1 VQLLNKI
8 AVPPAAGQQATSRVR
23 AAATAFFAFDGFIFA
38 TWAVRIPAVKAA
50 TGASPAELGVALLGV
65 SGGAILT
72 MALSGALCRRFGAAR
87 VLICGA
93 AWLSLALLLPA
104 LARSALA
111 LGLGLVVF
119 GIGYGSVN
127 VAMNTVAVDV
137 VAVLRRPVMPSFHA
151 AWSLGGLAGAAL
163 GGLLAPHLAPLP
175 HFAIATALGLAVT
188 IVAGCVVL
196 TTRLPGLDALSG
208 HDVPTAVR
216 AEIGPETLE
225 SAVTG
230 PGSAERPTPRP
241 GTAGVGT
248 VGPGT
253 AGAGMGTAGTGTGR
267 GAAEAP
273 PGTAQAGP
281 ETGEASPETAEA
293 GPVTAGT
300 GDRAQV
306 WRVVLL
312 LGVLAA
318 CSTYGEGSVT
328 DWGALRLHGLGAGAG
343 LAAAGY
349 AAFALA
355 EACGRLAGSWLLA
368 RFGQRTVLVSGGLA
382 TCAGMLCA
390 ALAPSIPV
398 VVAGFA
404 LAGLGVANAFPAA
417 MTRVGLLAG
426 PHGVAIA
433 STLGYGGFLLGPPTI
448 GFLAGWLGLGPSLTT
463 VSVLA
468 MVAVVIAWFLTADG
482 GHERRTRSSP

>member
-8 AVPPAAGQQATSRVR
+8 AVPSAAGEHATSRVR
-23 AAATAFFAFDGFIFA
+23 AAVTAFFAFDGFIFA

-50 TGASPAELGVALLGV
+50 TGASPAELGIALLGV

-72 MALSGALCRRFGAAR
+72 MALSGVLCRRFGATR

-93 AWLSLALLLPA
+93 VWLSLALLLPA
-104 LARSALA
+104 LAKSALA

-119 GIGYGSVN
+119 GIGYGCVN
-127 VAMNTVAVDV
+127 VAANTVAVDV

-151 AWSLGGLAGAAL
+151 AWSLGGLTGAAL
-163 GGLLAPHLAPLP
+163 GGLLAPHLTPLP
-175 HFAIATALGLAVT
+175 HFAIATVLGLAVT
-188 IVAGCVVL
+188 IVAGRVLL
-196 TTRLPGLDALSG
+196 TTALPAQRGLAD
-208 HDVPTAVR
+208 HEVPTSVS

-225 SAVTG
+225 SAV
-230 PGSAERPTPRP
+230 
-241 GTAGVGT
+241 VGH
-248 VGPGT
+248 
-253 AGAGMGTAGTGTGR
+253 GAARAGTGTGA
-267 GAAEAP
+267 G
-273 PGTAQAGP
+273 PGTTGAGM
-281 ETGEASPETAEA
+281 TAR
-293 GPVTAGT
+293 GRTH
-300 GDRAQV
+300 V
-306 WRVVLL
+306 WRLVLL

-368 RFGQRTVLVSGGLA
+368 RFGQRTVLVSGGVA

-390 ALAPSIPV
+390 AFAPSIPV

-417 MTRVGLLAG
+417 MSRVGLLAG

-448 GFLAGWLGLGPSLTT
+448 GFLAGTLGLGPSLAT
-463 VSVLA
+463 VSLLA
-468 MVAVVIAWFLTADG
+468 VIGVAIAWFVTADARR
-482 GHERRTRSSP
+482 ERRP

>member
-8 AVPPAAGQQATSRVR
+8 ADPSAAGQHATSRVR
-23 AAATAFFAFDGFIFA
+23 AAVTAFFAFDGFIFA

-50 TGASPAELGVALLGV
+50 TGASPAELGIALLGV

-72 MALSGALCRRFGAAR
+72 MALSGVLCRRFGATK
-87 VLICGA
+87 VLITGA
-93 AWLSLALLLPA
+93 GWLSLALLLPA
-104 LARSALA
+104 LAKSALA

-119 GIGYGSVN
+119 GIGYGCVN
-127 VAMNTVAVDV
+127 VAANTVAVDV

-151 AWSLGGLAGAAL
+151 AWSLGGLTGAAL

-188 IVAGCVVL
+188 LVAGRVLL
-196 TTRLPGLDALSG
+196 TTTLPGQDALPG
-208 HDVPTAVR
+208 HEVPTDVS

-225 SAVTG
+225 SAVVGHGTAAA
-230 PGSAERPTPRP
+230 GSGSGAGSGAAGTRPQTAGAGSGTAGGGAGAVRP
-241 GTAGVGT
+241 GTAGVS
-248 VGPGT
+248 
-253 AGAGMGTAGTGTGR
+253 GR
-267 GAAEAP
+267 AH
-273 PGTAQAGP
+273 
-281 ETGEASPETAEA
+281 
-293 GPVTAGT
+293 
-300 GDRAQV
+300 V

-343 LAAAGY
+343 LAAIGY

-390 ALAPSIPV
+390 ALAPSIPI

-417 MTRVGLLAG
+417 MTRVGLLSG

-433 STLGYGGFLLGPPTI
+433 STLGYGGFLLGPPAI
-448 GFLAGWLGLGPSLTT
+448 GFLAGAIGLGPALTT

-468 MVAVVIAWFLTADG
+468 VVAVIIAWSVTADAG
-482 GHERRTRSSP
+482 RGNRPVTAEP

>member
-8 AVPPAAGQQATSRVR
+8 PVPSAAAQHATSRVR
-23 AAATAFFAFDGFIFA
+23 AAVTAFFAFDGFIFA

-50 TGASPAELGVALLGV
+50 TGASPAELGIALLGV

-72 MALSGALCRRFGAAR
+72 MALSGMLCRRFGAVR

-93 AWLSLALLLPA
+93 GWLSLALLLPA
-104 LARSALA
+104 LAKSALA

-119 GIGYGSVN
+119 GIGYGCVN
-127 VAMNTVAVDV
+127 VASNTVAVDV

-151 AWSLGGLAGAAL
+151 AWSLGGLTGAAF

-175 HFAIATALGLAVT
+175 HFAIATVLGLAVT
-188 IVAGCVVL
+188 IAAGRVLL
-196 TTRLPGLDALSG
+196 TTTLPGQDALPD
-208 HDVPTAVR
+208 HEVPTAVS

-225 SAVTG
+225 SAVVGHGGGSGSAGTG
-230 PGSAERPTPRP
+230 PRMAGAGS
-241 GTAGVGT
+241 
-248 VGPGT
+248 GT
-253 AGAGMGTAGTGTGR
+253 AGAGS
-267 GAAEAP
+267 AAR
-273 PGTAQAGP
+273 P
-281 ETGEASPETAEA
+281 ETGGVS
-293 GPVTAGT
+293 G
-300 GDRAQV
+300 RADL
-306 WRVVLL
+306 WRMVLL

-343 LAAAGY
+343 LAAIGY

-368 RFGQRTVLVSGGLA
+368 RFGQRTVLVSGGIA

-433 STLGYGGFLLGPPTI
+433 STLGYGGFLLGPPAF
-448 GFLAGWLGLGPSLTT
+448 GFLAGAIGLGPALAT

-468 MVAVVIAWFLTADG
+468 VVAVVIALFVTADV
-482 GHERRTRSSP
+482 GHQNRPVTPSRDTRRAGT

>member
-1 VQLLNKI
+1 M
-8 AVPPAAGQQATSRVR
+8 
-23 AAATAFFAFDGFIFA
+23 FFAFDGFIFA

-50 TGASPAELGVALLGV
+50 TGASPAELGIALLGV

-72 MALSGALCRRFGAAR
+72 MALSGMLCRRFGATK

-93 AWLSLALLLPA
+93 GWLSLALLLPA
-104 LARSALA
+104 LAKSALA

-127 VAMNTVAVDV
+127 VAANTVAVDV

-151 AWSLGGLAGAAL
+151 AWSLGGLTGAAL

-175 HFAIATALGLAVT
+175 HFAIATVLGLAVT
-188 IVAGCVVL
+188 IVAGHVLL
-196 TTRLPGLDALSG
+196 TTALPGQDALAG
-208 HDVPTAVR
+208 LDVPTAVS

-225 SAVTG
+225 SAV
-230 PGSAERPTPRP
+230 
-241 GTAGVGT
+241 VGH
-248 VGPGT
+248 GT
-253 AGAGMGTAGTGTGR
+253 AGAGTTSVGSGSAVRGR
-267 GAAEAP
+267 
-273 PGTAQAGP
+273 TH
-281 ETGEASPETAEA
+281 
-293 GPVTAGT
+293 
-300 GDRAQV
+300 V

-343 LAAAGY
+343 LAAIGY

-355 EACGRLAGSWLLA
+355 EACGRLGGSWLLA
-368 RFGQRTVLVSGGLA
+368 RLGQRTVLVSGGLA

-390 ALAPSIPV
+390 ALAPSIPI

-417 MTRVGLLAG
+417 MTRVGLLSG
-426 PHGVAIA
+426 PNGVAIA
-433 STLGYGGFLLGPPTI
+433 STLGYGGFLLGPPAI
-448 GFLAGWLGLGPSLTT
+448 GFLAGAIGLGPALTT
-463 VSVLA
+463 VSFLA
-468 MVAVVIAWFLTADG
+468 VVAVVIAWFVTADA
-482 GHERRTRSSP
+482 RRENRPATPRP

>member
-1 VQLLNKI
+1 MQLLNKI
-8 AVPPAAGQQATSRVR
+8 PDSTAAGQHATSRVR
-23 AAATAFFAFDGFIFA
+23 AAVTAFFAFDGFIFA

-72 MALSGALCRRFGAAR
+72 MALSGLLCRRFGAVR

-93 AWLSLALLLPA
+93 GWLSLAVLLPA

-119 GIGYGSVN
+119 GIGYGCVN
-127 VAMNTVAVDV
+127 VAANTIAVDV

-151 AWSLGGLAGAAL
+151 AWSLGGLAGAAV

-175 HFAIATALGLAVT
+175 HFAIAAALGLAVT
-188 IVAGCVVL
+188 VVAGRVLL
-196 TTRLPGLDALSG
+196 TTALPGQDGPAG
-208 HDVPTAVR
+208 HDIPTAVR

-230 PGSAERPTPRP
+230 SAETGSAGS
-241 GTAGVGT
+241 GTT
-248 VGPGT
+248 
-253 AGAGMGTAGTGTGR
+253 
-267 GAAEAP
+267 
-273 PGTAQAGP
+273 
-281 ETGEASPETAEA
+281 
-293 GPVTAGT
+293 GPVPTMPARLKVSG
-300 GDRAQV
+300 RAPV

-343 LAAAGY
+343 LAAIGY

-355 EACGRLAGSWLLA
+355 EAGGRLAGSWLLA
-368 RFGQRTVLVSGGLA
+368 RFGQRTVLVAGGIA
-382 TCAGMLCA
+382 TCAGMLGA
-390 ALAPSIPV
+390 AFAPSIPV

-448 GFLAGWLGLGPSLTT
+448 GFLAGTLGLGPSLAT
-463 VSVLA
+463 VSFLA
-468 MVAVVIAWFLTADG
+468 LVAVAIAWSVTADT
-482 GHERRTRSSP
+482 GHANRP

>member
-1 VQLLNKI
+1 MQLLNKI
-8 AVPPAAGQQATSRVR
+8 AVPPAAAQQATSRVR
-23 AAATAFFAFDGFIFA
+23 AAVTTFFAFDGFIFA

-50 TGASPAELGVALLGV
+50 TGASPAELGIALLGV

-72 MALSGALCRRFGAAR
+72 MALSGALCRRFGAVR

-93 AWLSLALLLPA
+93 AWLSLAVLLPA

-119 GIGYGSVN
+119 GIGYGCVN
-127 VAMNTVAVDV
+127 VAANTVAVDV

-151 AWSLGGLAGAAL
+151 AWSLGGLTGAAL
-163 GGLLAPHLAPLP
+163 GGLLAPHLAPLS
-175 HFAIATALGLAVT
+175 HFALAAVLGLTVTVVAGRVLLTTALPSHQVLA
-188 IVAGCVVL
+188 G
-196 TTRLPGLDALSG
+196 DE
-208 HDVPTAVR
+208 VPTEVR
-216 AEIGPETLE
+216 AGI
-225 SAVTG
+225 S
-230 PGSAERPTPRP
+230 
-241 GTAGVGT
+241 
-248 VGPGT
+248 
-253 AGAGMGTAGTGTGR
+253 GR
-267 GAAEAP
+267 AHM
-273 PGTAQAGP
+273 
-281 ETGEASPETAEA
+281 
-293 GPVTAGT
+293 
-300 GDRAQV
+300 

-318 CSTYGEGSVT
+318 CATYGEGSVS

-343 LAAAGY
+343 LAAVGY

-355 EACGRLAGSWLLA
+355 EACGRLAGSRLLE
-368 RFGQRTVLVSGGLA
+368 RLGQRVVLVSGGIF

-390 ALAPSIPV
+390 ALAPSIPL

-417 MTRVGLLAG
+417 MTQVGLLAG

-433 STLGYGGFLLGPPTI
+433 STLGYGGFLLGPPAI
-448 GFLAGWLGLGPSLTT
+448 GFLAGAVGLGPSLTT

-468 MVAVVIAWFLTADG
+468 LVGVGIAWFLTADARP
-482 GHERRTRSSP
+482 ETRS

>member
-1 VQLLNKI
+1 MQLLNKI
-8 AVPPAAGQQATSRVR
+8 AVPPAAAQQATSRVR
-23 AAATAFFAFDGFIFA
+23 AAVTTFFAFDGFIFA

-50 TGASPAELGVALLGV
+50 TGASPAELGIALLGV

-72 MALSGALCRRFGAAR
+72 MALSGALCRRFGAVR

-93 AWLSLALLLPA
+93 AWLSLAVLLPA

-119 GIGYGSVN
+119 GIGYGCVN
-127 VAMNTVAVDV
+127 VAANTVAVDV

-151 AWSLGGLAGAAL
+151 AWSLGGLTGAAL
-163 GGLLAPHLAPLP
+163 GGLLAPHLAPLS
-175 HFAIATALGLAVT
+175 HFALAAVLGLTVTVVAGRVLLTTALPSHQVLA
-188 IVAGCVVL
+188 G
-196 TTRLPGLDALSG
+196 DE
-208 HDVPTAVR
+208 VPTEVR
-216 AEIGPETLE
+216 AEI
-225 SAVTG
+225 S
-230 PGSAERPTPRP
+230 
-241 GTAGVGT
+241 
-248 VGPGT
+248 
-253 AGAGMGTAGTGTGR
+253 GR
-267 GAAEAP
+267 AHM
-273 PGTAQAGP
+273 
-281 ETGEASPETAEA
+281 
-293 GPVTAGT
+293 
-300 GDRAQV
+300 

-318 CSTYGEGSVT
+318 CATYGEGSVS

-343 LAAAGY
+343 LAAVGY

-355 EACGRLAGSWLLA
+355 EACGRLAGSRLLE
-368 RFGQRTVLVSGGLA
+368 RLGQRVVLVSGGIF

-390 ALAPSIPV
+390 ALAPSIPL

-417 MTRVGLLAG
+417 MTQVGLLAG

-433 STLGYGGFLLGPPTI
+433 STLGYGGFLLGPPAI
-448 GFLAGWLGLGPSLTT
+448 GFLAGAVGLGPSLTT

-468 MVAVVIAWFLTADG
+468 LVGVGIAWFLTADARP
-482 GHERRTRSSP
+482 ETRS

>member
-1 VQLLNKI
+1 MQLLNKI
-8 AVPPAAGQQATSRVR
+8 ADPSAAGQHATSRVR
-23 AAATAFFAFDGFIFA
+23 AAVTAFFAFDGFIFA

-50 TGASPAELGVALLGV
+50 TGASPAELGIALLGV

-72 MALSGALCRRFGAAR
+72 MALSGVLCRRFGATK
-87 VLICGA
+87 VLITGA
-93 AWLSLALLLPA
+93 GWLSLALLLPA
-104 LARSALA
+104 LAKSALA

-119 GIGYGSVN
+119 GIGYGCVN
-127 VAMNTVAVDV
+127 VASNTVAVDV

-151 AWSLGGLAGAAL
+151 AWSLGGLTGAAL

-188 IVAGCVVL
+188 LVAGRVL
-196 TTRLPGLDALSG
+196 LITILPGQDALPG
-208 HDVPTAVR
+208 HEVPTDVS

-225 SAVTG
+225 SAVVG
-230 PGSAERPTPRP
+230 HSAAGSGSRSRAGS
-241 GTAGVGT
+241 GTAGV
-248 VGPGT
+248 
-253 AGAGMGTAGTGTGR
+253 TGR
-267 GAAEAP
+267 AH
-273 PGTAQAGP
+273 
-281 ETGEASPETAEA
+281 
-293 GPVTAGT
+293 
-300 GDRAQV
+300 V

-343 LAAAGY
+343 LAAIGY

-390 ALAPSIPV
+390 ALAPSIPI

-417 MTRVGLLAG
+417 MTRVGLLSG

-433 STLGYGGFLLGPPTI
+433 STLGYGGFLLGPPAI
-448 GFLAGWLGLGPSLTT
+448 GFLAGAIGLGPALTT

-468 MVAVVIAWFLTADG
+468 VVAVIIAWSVTADA
-482 GHERRTRSSP
+482 RRENRPVTADP

>member
-1 VQLLNKI
+1 VQLLNKV
-8 AVPPAAGQQATSRVR
+8 AVPSAASQRATSRVR
-23 AAATAFFAFDGFIFA
+23 AATTAFFAFDGFIFA

-50 TGASPAELGVALLGV
+50 TAASPAELGIALLGV
-65 SGGAILT
+65 SGGAIAT
-72 MALSGALCRRFGAAR
+72 MALSGGLCRRFGATR

-93 AWLSLALLLPA
+93 GWLSLALLLPA

-119 GIGYGSVN
+119 GIGYGCVN
-127 VAMNTVAVDV
+127 VAVNTVAVDV

-151 AWSLGGLAGAAL
+151 AWSLGGLAGAFL

-175 HFAIATALGLAVT
+175 DFAIATVLGLAVT
-188 IVAGCVVL
+188 VVAGRVLL
-196 TTRLPGLDALSG
+196 TTRLPDPTALPNHTAVLDPTALSDHTALIDPTALSG
-208 HDVPTAVR
+208 HGVPTTDFS
-216 AEIGPETLE
+216 EIGPDA
-225 SAVTG
+225 SA
-230 PGSAERPTPRP
+230 S
-241 GTAGVGT
+241 
-248 VGPGT
+248 
-253 AGAGMGTAGTGTGR
+253 GA
-267 GAAEAP
+267 
-273 PGTAQAGP
+273 
-281 ETGEASPETAEA
+281 A
-293 GPVTAGT
+293 GPVTAMT
-300 GDRAQV
+300 GEPRAVPGGERVRV

-318 CSTYGEGSVT
+318 CATYGEGSVS

-343 LAAAGY
+343 LAAVGY

-355 EACGRLAGSWLLA
+355 EACGRLAGTWLLA
-368 RFGQRTVLVSGGLA
+368 RFGQRAVLVSGGLA

-390 ALAPSIPV
+390 ALAPSVPI

-433 STLGYGGFLLGPPTI
+433 STLGYGGFLLGPPAI
-448 GFLAGWLGLGPSLTT
+448 GFLAGTVGLGPSLAT

-468 MVAVVIAWFLTADG
+468 VVAVVIAWFLTADA
-482 GHERRTRSSP
+482 GHKSRS